1 MTRAAADRRSLREGF
16 MLARLAALMFCVLA
30 LVPPARADDN
40 AYPINGEDGTPV
52 LNHKVPED
60 ALAVLQKLP
69 RAVTV
74 GNPNGDV
81 TLVEFYDLNCPFCRK
96 ASADVRELMAQDK
109 KLKVVLVPFPVLGI
123 PSIQAGRVE
132 FALAKMVTP
141 QQFYTFHQKIFSGR
155 GVVDGERA
163 LAVAAELGVDPARL
177 TKAANDDSIV
187 AAMKAHVGAG
197 DALDL
202 AATPSFVVGDIAIV
216 GYPGRAELEKAVK
229 SARTCG
235 KAAC

>member
-1 MTRAAADRRSLREGF
+1 
-16 MLARLAALMFCVLA
+16 MLARLAALMFSVLA
-30 LVPPARADDN
+30 LLPVARAEDN

-69 RAVTV
+69 RAVV
-74 GNPNGDV
+74 IGDPKGDV

-96 ASADVRELMAQDK
+96 ASADVRALMAQDK

-132 FALAKMVTP
+132 FALARMVTP
-141 QQFYTFHQKIFSGR
+141 QQFYAFHQKIFGGR

-163 LAVAAELGVDPARL
+163 LAVAAELGLDPAKL

-202 AATPSFVVGDIAIV
+202 QATPSFVIGDVAIV
-216 GYPGRAELEKAVK
+216 GYPGRAELEKAVR
-229 SARTCG
+229 SARACG

>member
-1 MTRAAADRRSLREGF
+1 
-16 MLARLAALMFCVLA
+16 MLARFAALVLWVFVFA
-30 LVPPARADDN
+30 PAAGAQDN

-52 LNHKVPED
+52 LNHRVPED

-69 RAVTV
+69 RAVIV

-132 FALAKMVTP
+132 FALTP

-163 LAVAAELGVDPARL
+163 LAVAAELGIDAAKL

-202 AATPSFVVGDIAIV
+202 QATPSFIVGDVAIV

-229 SARTCG
+229 SARACG

>member
-1 MTRAAADRRSLREGF
+1 
-16 MLARLAALMFCVLA
+16 MLVRLAALALCVLA
-30 LVPPARADDN
+30 FAPAVRAQDN

-52 LNHKVPED
+52 LNHRVPED

-69 RAVTV
+69 RAVIV

-163 LAVAAELGVDPARL
+163 LAVAAELGIDAAKL

-202 AATPSFVVGDIAIV
+202 QATPSFIVGDVAIV

-229 SARTCG
+229 SARACG